1 MTECKEARYT
11 VAIQGANMETAI
23 AKDYP
28 RMPCET
34 CGLADTCDGSD
45 CPSISLA
52 SIYDEEAAADAA
64 KE

>member
-1 MTECKEARYT
+1 
-11 VAIQGANMETAI
+11 METAI